1 VAVRP
6 GCPVRGR
13 RQPSDEVPFPAA
25 DLEQDEAAPVVRCD
39 VVGERRAAVLERA
52 GERREPAALQE
63 AAPRAEHLRRVA
75 GERGAP
81 MARGQQVHVALAREV
96 ERVATRAAQR
106 AALGGERLRADGA
119 DEERNAGG
127 CGPVAHG
134 RISVTSLRTL
144 SRVGG
149 YGRNRTLG

>member
-1 VAVRP
+1 
-6 GCPVRGR
+6 
-13 RQPSDEVPFPAA
+13 
-25 DLEQDEAAPVVRCD
+25 
-39 VVGERRAAVLERA
+39 
-52 GERREPAALQE
+52 
-63 AAPRAEHLRRVA
+63 APRAEHLRRVA

-149 YGRNRTLG
+149 YGRNRTLGSGTTVSGRSVSRVMSTSSRTHPLKGSASTTSSLR